1 MIDLDR
7 YLTSWPVERVAAVA
21 VGREGIFGGG
31 GDPDAGFRLASIS
44 KLFVAMAILVAVEEG
59 SVSLDR
65 PAGGV
70 EGATLRHLLAHASG
84 LGFDHP
90 RTVAG
95 VGTRRVYSNV
105 GIERAADHLTEVTG
119 MPFSDYLAGA
129 VLEPLGMGATELVGS
144 PAHGIHGSAAD
155 LARFVTE
162 LLSPT
167 LVSPAT
173 LAEAVS
179 PQFPHLAGVLP
190 GIGRFDPNPWG
201 LGFEIKGGK
210 HPHWSGTG
218 TSTAT
223 FGHFG
228 GSGTF
233 LWVDPV
239 IGLGLVGLA
248 DREFGEWAM
257 ETWPSF
263 SDRVIEEFTGEN
275 RAGAVEPM

>member
-7 YLTSWPVERVAAVA
+7 HLASWPVGRAGAVA
-21 VGREGIFGGG
+21 VGRDGAIGWG
-31 GDPDAGFRLASIS
+31 GDVDGRFRLASIS
-44 KLFVAMAILVAVEEG
+44 KLFATMAILVAVEEG
-59 SVSLDR
+59 SVELDQ

-84 LGFDHP
+84 LAFDRPH
-90 RTVAG
+90 TIAG

-105 GIERAADHLTEVTG
+105 GIERAVDHLAAATG
-119 MPFSDYLAGA
+119 MPFPEYLAGA
-129 VLEPLGMGATELVGS
+129 VLDPLGMDATELLGS
-144 PAHGIHGSAAD
+144 PAHGVDGNATD
-155 LARFVTE
+155 LARFVGE

-167 LVSPAT
+167 LVSPVT

-179 PQFPHLAGVLP
+179 PQFPYLAGVLP

-210 HPHWSGTG
+210 HPHWSGTK
-218 TSTAT
+218 TSAAT

-233 LWVDPV
+233 LWVDPA
-239 IGLGLVGLA
+239 IGLGLVGVA

-257 ETWPSF
+257 DVWPSF
-263 SDRVIEEFTGEN
+263 SDRVVGEFGSEN
-275 RAGAVEPM
+275 LKGGVEAR